1 MAKPQL
7 VFANLNKIYFSRAP
21 SSLFKSLPQG
31 ISGLAALS
39 RAPIAFSSQFTPPY
53 IGITKKFCN
62 LFAWW
67 KQKSNSQEY
76 HVGLKC
82 ISINGRETNFQPNA
96 FSFDSYGNGGV
107 KLSTVVPH
115 TTLRSDVYK
124 NFMKDF
130 KCQTEGIPRAKNGRF
145 GFIVPPIDLGVWKR
159 GEMVDIW
166 SKFNEAGWPGHS
178 MRGLCRRWQ
187 DSKRSCCDWM
197 VADGE

>member
-7 VFANLNKIYFSRAP
+7 VFANLNKIYFSYAP

-53 IGITKKFCN
+53 IGITKKLCN

-67 KQKSNSQEY
+67 KQVSRGHFLWWWSIQSSSSFPCNEVLSYTTLRQKSNSQEY

-124 NFMKDF
+124 NFMEDF
-130 KCQTEGIPRAKNGRF
+130 KCHTEGIPRAKNVSLFFFFER
-145 GFIVPPIDLGVWKR
+145 
-159 GEMVDIW
+159 
-166 SKFNEAGWPGHS
+166 
-178 MRGLCRRWQ
+178 
-187 DSKRSCCDWM
+187 
-197 VADGE
+197 